1 MLMQDHFG
9 IWRERD
15 SKHERRGKR
24 ASNFSRKDSKIF
36 TSFFF
41 RSLFWHGLSERG
53 MGNGSQECWVK
64 QPLSERL
71 DSPINQNSLWG
82 ATSLWQGSLLF
93 WPATGHPRVCHL
105 HNRCMLLAFFG
116 PLSHTTAPSFLPPNS
131 PLAQPQGCPKDYDL
145 WYAEEKYTIQ
155 KLWVMPPTVLRSLP
169 MQNTSDRSTFHR
181 KPSYQTSSITSV
193 RTWIKFCWT
202 VHLLHKFIMDFSGWL
217 FIFLNTLPF

>member
-24 ASNFSRKDSKIF
+24 ASNFRRKDSKIF
-36 TSFFF
+36 ASFFF
-41 RSLFWHGLSERG
+41 RFLFWHGVEWKG
-53 MGNGSQECWVK
+53 HGYGSQECWVK

-82 ATSLWQGSLLF
+82 ATSLWQGRFIL
-93 WPATGHPRVCHL
+93 ACHRTPRVCHL
-105 HNRCMLLAFFG
+105 HNRCMLLAF
-116 PLSHTTAPSFLPPNS
+116 LVSISHRCSIFSPSKLTPGT
-131 PLAQPQGCPKDYDL
+131 PQGCLNDYDL

-169 MQNTSDRSTFHR
+169 MQNTSDRFNL
-181 KPSYQTSSITSV
+181 PSKAIISDLIDNVSANMDKI
-193 RTWIKFCWT
+193 CWT
-202 VHLLHKFIMDFSGWL
+202 VHLLHKFIMDFSGD
-217 FIFLNTLPF
+217 FYIS